1 MFWLFSQ
8 YLFQKKNRS
17 PQSLNCLIVFICE
30 QILYI
35 LVRLLN
41 LFIDFDGFMIAFDC
55 LLNSTHILKCNPNTI
70 LYICIVWVDF
80 YGCVV
85 AVDRLIV
92 SAETIECCTEVIMS
106 DCIVWVEFE
115 GCVVAVDRLIVFAET
130 IECIAEVE
138 MNF

>member
-35 LVRLLN
+35 YVRLLN

-80 YGCVV
+80 DGLSVTLDCLFIFPNIVEYKAEVKVCLFIIGVDFYGLSV
-85 AVDRLIV
+85 AFDRLLFFAYIV
-92 SAETIECCTEVIMS
+92 EYKAELKVC
-106 DCIVWVEFE
+106 
-115 GCVVAVDRLIVFAET
+115 
-130 IECIAEVE
+130 
-138 MNF
+138 